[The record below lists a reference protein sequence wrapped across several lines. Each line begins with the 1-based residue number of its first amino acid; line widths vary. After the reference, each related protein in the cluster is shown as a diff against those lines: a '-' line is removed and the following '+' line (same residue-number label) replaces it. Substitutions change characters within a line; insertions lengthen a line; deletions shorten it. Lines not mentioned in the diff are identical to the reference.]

1 MALGAGD
8 CPLAAG
14 EVPEGSGYP
23 SYTLPRNLPMH
34 PQPCQ
39 HEESQIQPEFPRQEK
54 AQRAHA
60 RQCNPVACIRARPL
74 TWPWE
79 GPCRLSGCL
88 RPPVVV
94 PFRLQSLWYQLRGC
108 VVPGRPGSSK
118 CHMMQ
123 TSYRLASGT
132 FSAPSSAYSSTARYP
147 CSGSLGGK
155 ERRVRG
161 WKRLD
166 NIASQYSHHQGT
178 EEKLLLSPNLS

>member
-1 MALGAGD
+1 
-8 CPLAAG
+8 
-14 EVPEGSGYP
+14 
-23 SYTLPRNLPMH
+23 MH

-60 RQCNPVACIRARPL
+60 RRCNPVACIRVRPL
-74 TWPWE
+74 TWPW
-79 GPCRLSGCL
+79 GGACRLSGCL
-88 RPPVVV
+88 QPPVVV
-94 PFRLQSLWYQLRGC
+94 PFRLQSLWYQLRGR

-123 TSYRLASGT
+123 TSYRWASST
-132 FSAPSSAYSSTARYP
+132 FSAPSSACSSTARYP

-178 EEKLLLSPNLS
+178 EEKLLFSPNLS